1 MDMELFLSKLQTMM
15 NVLYYY
21 YYLFYTKIIP
31 DNEPHAT
38 TIFTLGFTISLIIN
52 GLLDILLTLFF
63 DLISEMWIKVL
74 IFIASII
81 ILYFA
86 FGKSGKGKIIVEK
99 EKPMIRNNQTV
110 SIIYTVF
117 IFVLGLFF
125 LFVTPLITKPI

>member
-1 MDMELFLSKLQTMM
+1 MIK
-15 NVLYYY
+15 VLYYY

-38 TIFTLGFTISLIIN
+38 TIFTLGFTVSLIIN
-52 GLLDILLTLFF
+52 GLLDILLTSFF

-74 IFIASII
+74 IFIASVI

-125 LFVTPLITKPI
+125 LFVTPLITKHIQ